1 MFMDTLTG
9 LRVFVAVADLRSFV
23 AASSR
28 LGISPAMASKH
39 VRHIEGRVGGRL
51 LNRNSRSVSL
61 TEAGAQYL
69 ARVRALLD
77 GLAEAEANVTR
88 MASNPQGLLRVSL
101 PIWMAN
107 PDFAR
112 MVAAFRSKYPQVVLE
127 LDLSGRQ
134 VSLAEEGFD
143 LALRVSASL
152 DEGLIARR
160 LIDVSFHLV
169 AAPSL
174 LAKFGRPKKLSDIAG
189 APFLA
194 YTPVAA
200 NGRVRIGGG
209 ANKTELRFT
218 PVLLSAN
225 ETLLL
230 HAAREG
236 LGFAFMP
243 HLVLGDDIAAGTL
256 ERVLP
261 KDIGASVPLFAVYPK
276 REYLPA
282 KVRCFLDFLA
292 GSDGFVRPSPRG
304 RQRR

>member
-1 MFMDTLTG
+1 MDTLAS
-9 LRVFVAVADLRSFV
+9 LRVFVAVADLRSFI
-23 AASSR
+23 AAATR
-28 LGISPAMASKH
+28 LGVSPAMASKH
-39 VRHIEGRVGGRL
+39 VRHIEARAGARL

-61 TEAGAQYL
+61 TEAGSLYL
-69 ARVRALLD
+69 SRVRALLD
-77 GLAEAEANVTR
+77 GLDDAHASVTR
-88 MASNPQGLLRVSL
+88 MASNPEGLLRVSL

-112 MVAAFRSKYPQVVLE
+112 LVTVFRSKYPKVILE

-134 VSLAEEGFD
+134 VRLAEEGFD
-143 LALRVSASL
+143 LALRVSSSL

-160 LIDVSFHLV
+160 LIDISFQLV

-174 LAKFGRPKKLSDIAG
+174 LAKFGRPKKISDLTG

-200 NGRVRIGGG
+200 NGRVRIGN
-209 ANKTELRFT
+209 ASSKIELRFS

-236 LGFAFMP
+236 LGFTFMP
-243 HLVLGDDIAAGTL
+243 HLVLEDFIATGAL

-261 KDIGASVPLFAVYPK
+261 RDVGASVPLFVVYPK

-282 KVRCFLDFLA
+282 KVRCFLDFLT
-292 GSDGFVRPSPRG
+292 GPDGFNRRSTRG
-304 RQRR
+304 KKGTK